1 MIVNYD
7 DNNDMMM
14 MMMMIDDIN
23 SFSTSSV
30 EHYSFLYISLE

>member
-7 DNNDMMM
+7 DNND